1 MALHDLTLAARQFL
15 RYGIVGLTSNGILYL
30 VYLGLPAGGVGHKTA
45 MTILYTCGT
54 VGTFFLNRSWT
65 FGHGGPMRRSLWRYA
80 AVYAF
85 GYVENLAAL
94 YVLVDLAGLPHQI
107 VQAILIFAVAVTIFL
122 LQRFWVFPYSA
133 AGGADVRP
141 GLRTRGAAN

>member
-1 MALHDLTLAARQFL
+1 
-15 RYGIVGLTSNGILYL
+15 
-30 VYLGLPAGGVGHKTA
+30 
-45 MTILYTCGT
+45 MTILYTCST

-94 YVLVDLAGLPHQI
+94 YVLVDLAGLPHPI
-107 VQAILIFAVAVTIFL
+107 VQAVLIFAVAVTIFL
-122 LQRFWVFPYSA
+122 LQRFWVFPDSA
-133 AGGADVRP
+133 ARAGGGEPTAVRRRVPVASTVFDPHAQLGKPAARCVAAADRAEK
-141 GLRTRGAAN
+141 GILRHLSRCQRRK